1 MRYTFKTFQT
11 EFPDDAAC
19 LNRLMEIRYG
29 GTEIECPGCGVANA
43 TFHPLDKRRGFACHA
58 CGHHIYPCAG
68 TIFEKSSTRLTLWF
82 FAMYLMTS
90 TRHGVAAKELQ
101 RQLGVTYKT
110 AWRMA
115 HELRKLMGSADFG
128 GTLGGEGKHVE
139 IDETYFGGKQK
150 RSEMKA
156 KGSNKTVIFGMAE
169 RDGMLRVGPVPN
181 AQRYT
186 LQKAARHNLKPGT
199 TVTTDEW
206 GGYTDLHLLGVKHD
220 TVQHGSGEYVR
231 GIHHTNTI
239 ESHWGHFKRAV
250 KGTHVSISAKHLAKY
265 VAEFTYR
272 RNFRNSHLNMF
283 DRLISACGLP
293 RPVEP

>member
-11 EFPDDAAC
+11 EFPDDEAC

-29 GTEIECPGCGVANA
+29 GTEITCPACGVEKAKY
-43 TFHPLDKRRGFACHA
+43 HPMSKRRGFACQE
-58 CGHHIYPCAG
+58 CGHHIFPCAG

-128 GTLGGEGKHVE
+128 GPLGGEGKHVE

-156 KGSNKTVIFGMAE
+156 KGSNKAVIFGMAE

-181 AQRYT
+181 NQRYT
-186 LQKAARHNLKPGT
+186 LQKAVRHNLKPGT
-199 TVTTDEW
+199 VVTTDEW
-206 GGYTDLHLLGVKHD
+206 GGYTDLHLLGVKHE
-220 TVQHGSGEYVR
+220 TVKHGSKEYVR

-283 DRLISACGLP
+283 YRLISACGLP